1 MLSHG
6 GFEMALT
13 MDLEAKNVEQAVKLA
28 CDKLEIPP
36 EKLKYDVISYG
47 STGIFGFVKTKKA
60 KIRVLLTEKKT
71 DTQKTD
77 ETRTGQGGQ
86 PTPAEMST
94 RTKDVIEPAVN
105 DVKPKAAPENE
116 DNIVAGELVLQR
128 IVDNISS
135 GAVVTVEKSADRV
148 LYKVKGGNSGIL
160 IGKHGQ
166 TIDAMQALVEKIVNK
181 KNTHRLRVQVDIE
194 GYLEN
199 RKKNLIRHAES
210 LASKCKHIR
219 RPVTVGR
226 MNAHDRRIVH
236 LALKDDASVRTRSI
250 GDGFIRKLVI
260 YPNTASTR
268 RRPS

>member
-1 MLSHG
+1 
-6 GFEMALT
+6 MALT

-47 STGIFGFVKTKKA
+47 STGIFGFGKTKTA
-60 KIRVLLTEKKT
+60 KIRVLLTEEKVEKHKT
-71 DTQKTD
+71 Y
-77 ETRTGQGGQ
+77 EIRTGEGGQ
-86 PTPAEMST
+86 TKPAEIKS
-94 RTKDVIEPAVN
+94 RVKDLIAQAFN
-105 DVKPKAAPENE
+105 GDKPEAAPES
-116 DNIVAGELVLQR
+116 DKHIVAGEQVLQR

-135 GAVVTVEKSADRV
+135 GAVVTVEKNAERV
-148 LYKVKGGNSGIL
+148 LYKVTGGNSGIL

-181 KNTHRLRVQVDIE
+181 KNTARLRVQVDID
-194 GYLEN
+194 GYLES

-236 LALKDDASVRTRSI
+236 LALKDDTSVSTRST
-250 GDGFIRKLVI
+250 GNGFLRKLVI
-260 YPNTASTR
+260 YPNNASTR

>member
-1 MLSHG
+1 MS
-6 GFEMALT
+6 LT
-13 MDLEAKNVEQAVKLA
+13 MDLEAKTVEQAVKLA

-36 EKLKYDVISYG
+36 EKLRYDVISYG

-60 KIRVLLTEKKT
+60 KIRVLLIEEKPE
-71 DTQKTD
+71 TQKND
-77 ETRTGQGGQ
+77 ESRTREGAKTH
-86 PTPAEMST
+86 PAKIKK
-94 RTKDVIEPAVN
+94 RVKDVIEPAIDRVAPEA
-105 DVKPKAAPENE
+105 VPENE
-116 DNIVAGELVLQR
+116 KNIVAGEKVLQR

-135 GAVVTVEKSADRV
+135 GAVVTVDKSAERV
-148 LYKVKGGNSGIL
+148 LYSVKGGNSGIL

-181 KNTHRLRVQVDIE
+181 KITARLRVQVDID
-194 GYLEN
+194 GYWES

-219 RPVTVGR
+219 RPVTVGH

-236 LALKDDASVRTRSI
+236 LALKDDTNVRTRSI
-250 GDGFIRKLVI
+250 GDGFLRKLVI
-260 YPNTASTR
+260 YPKNASFR

>member
-1 MLSHG
+1 
-6 GFEMALT
+6 MALT

-36 EKLKYDVISYG
+36 DKLKYDIISYG
-47 STGIFGFVKTKKA
+47 STGIFGFGKTKRA
-60 KIRVLLTEKKT
+60 KIRVLLTEEKA
-71 DTQKTD
+71 QKRNTD
-77 ETRTGQGGQ
+77 EIQTGEGEQ
-86 PTPAEMST
+86 TKPAEIKN
-94 RTKDVIEPAVN
+94 R
-105 DVKPKAAPENE
+105 VKNLSAQASDGDMPEAAPESDN
-116 DNIVAGELVLQR
+116 NIVAGEQVLQR

-135 GAVVTVEKSADRV
+135 GAVVTVEKNAERV
-148 LYKVKGGNSGIL
+148 LYKVTGGNSGIL

-181 KNTHRLRVQVDIE
+181 KNTARLRVQVDIE
-194 GYLEN
+194 GYLES
-199 RKKNLIRHAES
+199 RKQNLIRHAES

-236 LALKDDASVRTRSI
+236 LALKDDKSVSTRST
-250 GDGFIRKLVI
+250 GNGFLRKLVI
-260 YPNTASTR
+260 YPNSASTR

>member
-1 MLSHG
+1 
-6 GFEMALT
+6 MALT

-47 STGIFGFVKTKKA
+47 STGMFGFVKTKKA
-60 KIRVLLTEKKT
+60 KIRVLLTEEKAET
-71 DTQKTD
+71 RNTD
-77 ETRTGQGGQ
+77 ETRTGEGVQTKTADINNRVKDSVEQAFNGG
-86 PTPAEMST
+86 
-94 RTKDVIEPAVN
+94 EPE
-105 DVKPKAAPENE
+105 AAPENE
-116 DNIVAGELVLQR
+116 KHIVAGEQVLQR

-135 GAVVTVEKSADRV
+135 GAVVTVEKSAERV
-148 LYKVKGGNSGIL
+148 LYKVTGGNSGIL

-181 KNTHRLRVQVDIE
+181 KNTARLRVQVDIE

-236 LALKDDASVRTRSI
+236 LALKDDTSVRTRST
-250 GDGFIRKLVI
+250 GDGFLRKLVI
-260 YPNTASTR
+260 YPNNASTR

>member
-1 MLSHG
+1 MT
-6 GFEMALT
+6 LT

-60 KIRVLLTEKKT
+60 KIRVLLNEEMAE
-71 DTQKTD
+71 TQKNS
-77 ETRTGQGGQ
+77 EPRTGEAGQ
-86 PTPAEMST
+86 TNSGEINN
-94 RTKDVIEPAVN
+94 RVKDVIEQAFNGDDPEAV
-105 DVKPKAAPENE
+105 PENE
-116 DNIVAGELVLQR
+116 KHIVAGEKVLQR

-135 GAVVTVEKSADRV
+135 GAVVTVEKSAERV

-181 KNTHRLRVQVDIE
+181 KNTARLRVQVDID
-194 GYLEN
+194 GYLES

-210 LASKCKHIR
+210 LANKCKHIR

-236 LALKDDASVRTRSI
+236 LALKDDTSVKTRSI
-250 GDGFIRKLVI
+250 GDGFLRKLVI
-260 YPNTASTR
+260 YPKNASIR

>member
-1 MLSHG
+1 
-6 GFEMALT
+6 MALT
-13 MDLEAKNVEQAVKLA
+13 IDLEAKNVEQAVKRA

-60 KIRVLLTEKKT
+60 KIRVLLTEEKAET
-71 DTQKTD
+71 RNTD
-77 ETRTGQGGQ
+77 ETRTGEGVQTKTADLNARVKDSVEQAFNGG
-86 PTPAEMST
+86 
-94 RTKDVIEPAVN
+94 EPE
-105 DVKPKAAPENE
+105 AAPENE
-116 DNIVAGELVLQR
+116 NHIVAGEQVLQR

-135 GAVVTVEKSADRV
+135 GAVVTVEKSAERV
-148 LYKVKGGNSGIL
+148 LYKVTGGNSGIL

-181 KNTHRLRVQVDIE
+181 KNTARLRVQVDIE
-194 GYLEN
+194 GYLES

-236 LALKDDASVRTRSI
+236 LALKDDKSVRTRSK
-250 GDGFIRKLVI
+250 GDGFLRKLII
-260 YPNTASTR
+260 YPNNSSIR

>member
-1 MLSHG
+1 MT
-6 GFEMALT
+6 LT

-60 KIRVLLTEKKT
+60 KIRVLLTEERAE
-71 DTQKTD
+71 TQKNRKPRSREGIQTN
-77 ETRTGQGGQ
+77 
-86 PTPAEMST
+86 PAET
-94 RTKDVIEPAVN
+94 NKRVKDIIEQAFNGDESEAV
-105 DVKPKAAPENE
+105 PENE
-116 DNIVAGELVLQR
+116 KRIVAGEKVLQR
-128 IVDNISS
+128 IVDTISS
-135 GAVVTVEKSADRV
+135 GAVVATEKSAERV
-148 LYKVKGGNSGIL
+148 LYKIKGGNSGIL

-181 KNTHRLRVQVDIE
+181 KNTARLRVQVDID
-194 GYLEN
+194 GYLES
-199 RKKNLIRHAES
+199 RKKNLIRYAES
-210 LASKCKHIR
+210 LADKCKHIR

-236 LALKDDASVRTRSI
+236 LALRDDTSVKTRSI
-250 GDGFIRKLVI
+250 GDGYLRKLVI
-260 YPNTASTR
+260 YPKNASTR

>member
-1 MLSHG
+1 MT
-6 GFEMALT
+6 LT

-28 CDKLEIPP
+28 CAKLEIPP

-60 KIRVLLTEKKT
+60 KIRVLLTEERAE
-71 DTQKTD
+71 TQRNSKPRPGEGTQTNP
-77 ETRTGQGGQ
+77 EEINKRV
-86 PTPAEMST
+86 
-94 RTKDVIEPAVN
+94 KDVFEQAFNGDESETV
-105 DVKPKAAPENE
+105 AENE
-116 DNIVAGELVLQR
+116 EQIVSGEKVLQR
-128 IVDNISS
+128 IVDTISS
-135 GAVVTVEKSADRV
+135 GAVVTTEKSAERV

-160 IGKHGQ
+160 IGKRGQ

-181 KNTHRLRVQVDIE
+181 KNTARRRVQVDID
-194 GYLEN
+194 GYLES

-210 LASKCKHIR
+210 LANKCKHIR

-236 LALKDDASVRTRSI
+236 LALKDNTSVKTRSI
-250 GDGFIRKLVI
+250 GDGYLRKLVI
-260 YPNTASTR
+260 YPKNASTR

>member
-1 MLSHG
+1 
-6 GFEMALT
+6 MALT

-71 DTQKTD
+71 KTQKTD

-86 PTPAEMST
+86 ATPAEIIT
-94 RTKDVIEPAVN
+94 RIKDVIEPTFNGVEPQAV
-105 DVKPKAAPENE
+105 PENE
-116 DNIVAGELVLQR
+116 KHIVAGEQVLQR

-135 GAVVTVEKSADRV
+135 GAVVTVEKSTERV

-181 KNTHRLRVQVDIE
+181 KTTARLRVQVDID
-194 GYLEN
+194 GYLES
-199 RKKNLIRHAES
+199 RKKHLIRQAES

-236 LALKDDASVRTRSI
+236 LALKDDTSVRTRSI
-250 GDGFIRKLVI
+250 GDGFLRKLII
-260 YPNTASTR
+260 YPNNTSTR

>member
-1 MLSHG
+1 
-6 GFEMALT
+6 MALT

-47 STGIFGFVKTKKA
+47 STGIFGFGKTKTA
-60 KIRVLLTEKKT
+60 KIRVLLTEEKVEKH
-71 DTQKTD
+71 KTD
-77 ETRTGQGGQ
+77 EIRTGEGGQ
-86 PTPAEMST
+86 TKPAEIKS
-94 RTKDVIEPAVN
+94 RVKDLIAQAFN
-105 DVKPKAAPENE
+105 GDKPEAAPES
-116 DNIVAGELVLQR
+116 DKHIVAGEQVLQR

-135 GAVVTVEKSADRV
+135 GAVVTVEKNAERV
-148 LYKVKGGNSGIL
+148 LYKVTGGNSGIL

-181 KNTHRLRVQVDIE
+181 KNTARLRVQVDID
-194 GYLEN
+194 GYLES

-210 LASKCKHIR
+210 LANKCKHIR

-236 LALKDDASVRTRSI
+236 LALKDDTSVKTRSI
-250 GDGFIRKLVI
+250 GDGFLRKLVI
-260 YPNTASTR
+260 YPKNASIR

>member
-1 MLSHG
+1 
-6 GFEMALT
+6 MALT

-60 KIRVLLTEKKT
+60 KIRVLLIDEKAETKKT
-71 DTQKTD
+71 DENRKR
-77 ETRTGQGGQ
+77 EGGQ
-86 PTPAEMST
+86 THPAKVKN
-94 RTKDVIEPAVN
+94 RVKDVIEPAFN
-105 DVKPKAAPENE
+105 GDEPEAVPE
-116 DNIVAGELVLQR
+116 DENHIVAGEKVLQR

-135 GAVVTVEKSADRV
+135 GAVVTVEKSEKRV

-181 KNTHRLRVQVDIE
+181 KNTARLRVQVDID
-194 GYLEN
+194 GYLES

-236 LALKDDASVRTRSI
+236 LALKDDASVKTRSI
-250 GDGFIRKLVI
+250 GDGFLRKLVI
-260 YPNTASTR
+260 YPKNASTR

>member
-1 MLSHG
+1 
-6 GFEMALT
+6 MALT

-36 EKLKYDVISYG
+36 EELKYDVISYG
-47 STGIFGFVKTKKA
+47 STGIFGFVKIKKA
-60 KIRVLLTEKKT
+60 KIRVLLTEERAVSH
-71 DTQKTD
+71 KTD
-77 ETRTGQGGQ
+77 EIRTGEAGQ
-86 PTPAEMST
+86 INPAEKET
-94 RTKDVIEPAVN
+94 RVKDVIEPAVN
-105 DVKPKAAPENE
+105 GIEPETVPENE
-116 DNIVAGELVLQR
+116 KHIAAGEQILKR
-128 IVDNISS
+128 IVDKISS
-135 GAVVTVEKSADRV
+135 GAVVTVEKSAKRV
-148 LYKVKGGNSGIL
+148 LYEVKGGNSGIL

-166 TIDAMQALVEKIVNK
+166 TLDAMQALVEKIVNK
-181 KNTHRLRVQVDIE
+181 KNTARLRVQVDID

-210 LASKCKHIR
+210 LAIKCKHIH

-250 GDGFIRKLVI
+250 GDGFLRKLVI
-260 YPNTASTR
+260 YPQNASAR